1 MRFRKYPYEW
11 PGIPAWCWPR
21 VARELPPI
29 RKQPFLKALRKGG
42 RPRRDDRL
50 ALGAILWRLRC
61 GGTWSELPERFG
73 SAATARR
80 RLAKWQRGCIL
91 ERAWRAY
98 LYQQSRGEL
107 ERWRDCFEAGAFRGD
122 SFWRYDLDRVWR
134 MEFAPI
140 VAEKL

>member
-1 MRFRKYPYEW
+1 
-11 PGIPAWCWPR
+11 
-21 VARELPPI
+21 
-29 RKQPFLKALRKGG
+29 
-42 RPRRDDRL
+42 L

-61 GGTWSELPERFG
+61 SGTWSEVPERFG

-98 LYQQSRGEL
+98 LVQQSRGEL
-107 ERWRDCFEAGAFRGD
+107 ERWRDCFETAGFRAER
-122 SFWRYDLDRVWR
+122 SWRYDLDRVWR

>member
-1 MRFRKYPYEW
+1 M
-11 PGIPAWCWPR
+11 
-21 VARELPPI
+21 
-29 RKQPFLKALRKGG
+29 KALRKGG

-107 ERWRDCFEAGAFRGD
+107 ERWRDSFEARAFRED
-122 SFWRYDLDRVWR
+122 LFWRYDLDRIWR